1 VTQISGRKFLVVSIA
16 LVLTFPLFATTPAIA
31 ETYKAADFAGV
42 LTLAK
47 ESNSGTY
54 NRNLFKHWIDQDGDG
69 CDTRSEVLIEE
80 SSTAALLGPK
90 CKVIS
95 GKWLSRFDNRSFT
108 NPSQLDIDHLVPL
121 KEAWESGAS
130 QWNSAQR
137 QAFANDLDFAGSLI
151 AVSASSNR
159 SKGDKD
165 PAQWQPTHKAFRCT
179 YAVTWIQVKYRWSL
193 TADQAEITSLK
204 KMLNGCSKTN
214 TYQLPDKAAE
224 IDLPSNSPSP
234 EPSKSETPKPTQE
247 PSPTPTPTQE
257 PSPTPSE
264 NLPTVSPGAY
274 CSKDKEGTKG
284 RGSNGN
290 VYTCKTSPTDSR
302 LRWRL

>member
-1 VTQISGRKFLVVSIA
+1 MTQILRKKFLTVLIS
-16 LVLTFPLFATTPAIA
+16 LLLTFPLFATTPVIA
-31 ETYKAADFAGV
+31 DTYKAADLAGV

-54 NRNLFKHWIDQDGDG
+54 NRDLFKHWIDQDGDG

-80 SSTAALLGPK
+80 SSTTALLGPK
-90 CKVIS
+90 CKINS

-130 QWNSAQR
+130 QWNSTQR
-137 QAFANDLDFAGSLI
+137 QAFANDLEFAGSLI

-165 PAQWQPTHKAFRCT
+165 PAQWQPSHKAFSCT

-193 TADQAEITSLK
+193 TADQAEISSLQ
-204 KMLNGCSKTN
+204 KMLSSCSKTSN
-214 TYQLPDKAAE
+214 FQLPNTAIENEAPIGDSRSYE
-224 IDLPSNSPSP
+224 VSP
-234 EPSKSETPKPTQE
+234 TPNPNPTQE
-247 PSPTPTPTQE
+247 PSP
-257 PSPTPSE
+257 SPSE
-264 NLPTVSPGAY
+264 TLPTVSPGAF